1 MNNNK
6 FLDLTGLAKYDGL
19 IKAYITS
26 GDDAL
31 RAELAAAVEAL
42 NAKIGELDGS
52 DDKTLAE
59 TIEDIYASI
68 AGIVEAQES
77 LVAKDAEIE
86 GKIAEEIGKIVGTLA
101 EGETAMTLVEVAASL
116 KSLGDRVTANE
127 GEIAGVKERVTAV
140 EEAIKNL
147 GEIEG
152 GESLGEIVSEVKAN
166 TAALES
172 LKGDAETVTAAVN
185 KIAKDAADAAQS
197 AAQAYTD
204 SKVDGKFDEA
214 GAAAQALADAQA
226 YTDSKVD
233 GKFDEAGAAAQALAD
248 AQAYVDGKVDGKF
261 DEAGAA
267 AAAQAAAEAY
277 ADGLAG
283 NYDAA
288 GTAAGFNAAMDTRM
302 TGVEGDVAALKAIDH
317 DKLVS
322 DAIAAVVAGAESDF
336 DTLKEVADWIA
347 ADTTGS
353 AELQATVSGHS
364 ESINTINGE
373 LDALELKVDGDIA
386 NLTTHMTE
394 AAAKIEEVDG
404 RLAAL
409 DAFVEAHD
417 RIPDSDIECLFSENV
432 TE

>member
-19 IKAYITS
+19 IKAYIAS
-26 GDDAL
+26 GDGAL
-31 RAELAAAVEAL
+31 RAELNAAIEAL

-59 TIEDIYASI
+59 TIEDIYASLAVI
-68 AGIVEAQES
+68 AETQDS

-185 KIAKDAADAAQS
+185 KIAKDAADAAQA

-214 GAAAQALADAQA
+214 GAA
-226 YTDSKVD
+226 
-233 GKFDEAGAAAQALAD
+233 EAAAAQALQD
-248 AQAYVDGKVDGKF
+248 AKD
-261 DEAGAA
+261 
-267 AAAQAAAEAY
+267 Y

-288 GTAAGFNAAMDTRM
+288 GTAAGLNAAMDTRM

-317 DKLVS
+317 DKLVA
-322 DAIAAVVAGAESDF
+322 DAVAAVVAGAESDF

-353 AELQATVSGHS
+353 AELQATVSGHTD
-364 ESINTINGE
+364 SINTINGE

-417 RIPDSDIECLFSENV
+417 RIPDSDIEGLFGEAV

>member
-19 IKAYITS
+19 IKAYIAS

-31 RAELAAAVEAL
+31 RAELNAAIEAL

-59 TIEDIYASI
+59 TIEDIYASLAVI
-68 AGIVEAQES
+68 AETQDS

-152 GESLGEIVSEVKAN
+152 GESLGQIVSEVKAN

-185 KIAKDAADAAQS
+185 KIAKDAADAAQA

-214 GAAAQALADAQA
+214 GAAE
-226 YTDSKVD
+226 S
-233 GKFDEAGAAAQALAD
+233 AAAQALQD
-248 AQAYVDGKVDGKF
+248 AKD
-261 DEAGAA
+261 
-267 AAAQAAAEAY
+267 Y

-288 GTAAGFNAAMDTRM
+288 GTAAGLNAAMDTRM

-317 DKLVS
+317 DKLVA
-322 DAIAAVVAGAESDF
+322 DAVAAVVAGAESDF

-353 AELQATVSGHS
+353 AELQATVSGHTD
-364 ESINTINGE
+364 SINTINGE

-417 RIPDSDIECLFSENV
+417 RIPDSDIEGLFGEAV

>member
-6 FLDLTGLAKYDGL
+6 FLDLTGLVKYDGL
-19 IKAYITS
+19 IKDYIAS
-26 GDDAL
+26 GDGAL
-31 RAELAAAVEAL
+31 RAELNAAIEAL

-59 TIEDIYASI
+59 TIEDIYASLAVI
-68 AGIVEAQES
+68 AETQDS

-185 KIAKDAADAAQS
+185 KIAKDAADAAQA

-204 SKVDGKFDEA
+204 SKVDGKFDEVGA
-214 GAAAQALADAQA
+214 AEAAAAQALQDAK
-226 YTDSKVD
+226 D
-233 GKFDEAGAAAQALAD
+233 
-248 AQAYVDGKVDGKF
+248 
-261 DEAGAA
+261 
-267 AAAQAAAEAY
+267 Y

-288 GTAAGFNAAMDTRM
+288 GTAAGLNAAMDTRM

-317 DKLVS
+317 DKLVA
-322 DAIAAVVAGAESDF
+322 DAVAAVVAGAESDF

-353 AELQATVSGHS
+353 AELQATVSGHTD
-364 ESINTINGE
+364 SINTINGE

-417 RIPDSDIECLFSENV
+417 RIPDSDIEGLFGEAV

>member
-19 IKAYITS
+19 IKAYIAS

-31 RAELAAAVEAL
+31 RAELAAAIAAL

-226 YTDSKVD
+226 Y
-233 GKFDEAGAAAQALAD
+233 
-248 AQAYVDGKVDGKF
+248 VDGKVDGKF

-267 AAAQAAAEAY
+267 ETAAAQAFQDAKDY

-288 GTAAGFNAAMDTRM
+288 GTAAGLNAAMDTRM
-302 TGVEGDVAALKAIDH
+302 TSVEGDVAALKAIDH
-317 DKLVS
+317 DKLVA
-322 DAIAAVVAGAESDF
+322 DAVAAVVAGAESDF

-364 ESINTINGE
+364 DSINTINGE

-417 RIPDSDIECLFSENV
+417 RIPDADINSLFGIT
-432 TE
+432 TEE

>member
-19 IKAYITS
+19 IKAYIAS
-26 GDDAL
+26 GDGAL
-31 RAELAAAVEAL
+31 RAELNAAIEAL

-59 TIEDIYASI
+59 TIEDIYASLAVI
-68 AGIVEAQES
+68 AETQDS

-101 EGETAMTLVEVAASL
+101 EGETAMTLAEVAASL

-152 GESLGEIVSEVKAN
+152 GESLGQIVSEVKAN

-185 KIAKDAADAAQS
+185 KIAKDAADAAQ
-197 AAQAYTD
+197 AA
-204 SKVDGKFDEA
+204 
-214 GAAAQALADAQA
+214 AQA

-277 ADGLAG
+277 ADSLSG

-288 GTAAGFNAAMDTRM
+288 GTAAGLNAAMDTRM

-317 DKLVS
+317 DKLVA
-322 DAIAAVVAGAESDF
+322 DAVAAVVAGAESDF

-353 AELQATVSGHS
+353 AELQATVSGHTD
-364 ESINTINGE
+364 SINTINGE

-417 RIPDSDIECLFSENV
+417 RIPDSDIEGLFGEAV

>member
-19 IKAYITS
+19 IKAYIAS

-31 RAELAAAVEAL
+31 RTELDAAIAAL

-52 DDKTLAE
+52 DDKTLVE
-59 TIEDIYASI
+59 TIENIYASL
-68 AGIVEAQES
+68 AEIVETQES

-101 EGETAMTLVEVAASL
+101 EGETAMTLAEVAASL

-140 EEAIKNL
+140 EDAIKNL

-152 GESLGEIVSEVKAN
+152 GESLGQIVSEVKAN

-172 LKGDAETVTAAVN
+172 LKGDSETVTAAVN

-197 AAQAYTD
+197 AA
-204 SKVDGKFDEA
+204 EA
-214 GAAAQALADAQA
+214 
-226 YTDSKVD
+226 T
-233 GKFDEAGAAAQALAD
+233 
-248 AQAYVDGKVDGKF
+248 
-261 DEAGAA
+261 
-267 AAAQAAAEAY
+267 AAEKATAAENAAKGY
-277 ADGLAG
+277 ADSL
-283 NYDAA
+283 D
-288 GTAAGFNAAMDTRM
+288 TAMDER
-302 TGVEGDVAALKAIDH
+302 VAKLEAIDH
-317 DKLVS
+317 DQLVA
-322 DAIAAVVAGAESDF
+322 DAIAAVVAGAESEF
-336 DTLKEVADWIA
+336 DTLKEVAEWIA
-347 ADTTGS
+347 SDTTGS
-353 AELQATVSGHS
+353 AELQTTVSGHT
-364 ESINTINGE
+364 ESINTINSDI
-373 LDALELKVDGDIA
+373 DALEAKVDVDIN
-386 NLTTHMTE
+386 NLSTHITE
-394 AAAKIEEVDG
+394 AAAKIVEVDN

-417 RIPDSDIECLFSENV
+417 RIPESDIEGLFEAK

>member
-19 IKAYITS
+19 IKAYIAS

-31 RAELAAAVEAL
+31 RAELNAAIEAL

-59 TIEDIYASI
+59 TIEDIYASLAVI
-68 AGIVEAQES
+68 AETQDS

-116 KSLGDRVTANE
+116 KSLGDRVTAND

-152 GESLGEIVSEVKAN
+152 GESLGQIVSEVKAN
-166 TAALES
+166 TAAIES

-185 KIAKDAADAAQS
+185 KIAKDAADAAQA

-214 GAAAQALADAQA
+214 GAAE
-226 YTDSKVD
+226 S
-233 GKFDEAGAAAQALAD
+233 AAAQALQD
-248 AQAYVDGKVDGKF
+248 AKD
-261 DEAGAA
+261 
-267 AAAQAAAEAY
+267 Y

-288 GTAAGFNAAMDTRM
+288 GTAAGLNAAMDTRM

-317 DKLVS
+317 DKLVA
-322 DAIAAVVAGAESDF
+322 DAVAAVVAGAESDF

-353 AELQATVSGHS
+353 AELQATVSGHTD
-364 ESINTINGE
+364 SINTINGE

-417 RIPDSDIECLFSENV
+417 RIPDSDIEGLFGEAV

>member
-19 IKAYITS
+19 IKAYIAS
-26 GDDAL
+26 GDGAL
-31 RAELAAAVEAL
+31 RAELNAAIEAL

-59 TIEDIYASI
+59 TIEDIYASLAVI
-68 AGIVEAQES
+68 AETQDS

-101 EGETAMTLVEVAASL
+101 EGETAMTLAEVAASL

-185 KIAKDAADAAQS
+185 KIAKDAADAAQA

-214 GAAAQALADAQA
+214 GAA
-226 YTDSKVD
+226 
-233 GKFDEAGAAAQALAD
+233 EAAAAQALQD
-248 AQAYVDGKVDGKF
+248 AKD
-261 DEAGAA
+261 
-267 AAAQAAAEAY
+267 Y

-288 GTAAGFNAAMDTRM
+288 GTAAGLNAAMDTRM

-317 DKLVS
+317 DKLVA
-322 DAIAAVVAGAESDF
+322 DAVAAVVAGAESDF

-353 AELQATVSGHS
+353 AELQATVSGHTD
-364 ESINTINGE
+364 SINTINGE

-417 RIPDSDIECLFSENV
+417 RIPDSDIEGLFGEAV

>member
-19 IKAYITS
+19 IKAYIAS
-26 GDDAL
+26 GDGAL
-31 RAELAAAVEAL
+31 RAELDAAIAAL

-59 TIEDIYASI
+59 NIEDIYASL
-68 AGIVEAQES
+68 AGIIETQNS

-101 EGETAMTLVEVAASL
+101 EGETTMTLAEVAASL

-140 EEAIKNL
+140 EDAIKNL

-204 SKVDGKFDEA
+204 SKVDGKFDE
-214 GAAAQALADAQA
+214 
-226 YTDSKVD
+226 V
-233 GKFDEAGAAAQALAD
+233 GAAAQALAD

-267 AAAQAAAEAY
+267 DAAAAQALQDAKDY

-288 GTAAGFNAAMDTRM
+288 GTAAGLNAAMDTRM

-317 DKLVS
+317 DKLVA
-322 DAIAAVVAGAESDF
+322 DAVAAVVAGAESDF

-353 AELQATVSGHS
+353 AELQATVSGHTD
-364 ESINTINGE
+364 SINTINGE

-417 RIPDSDIECLFSENV
+417 RIPDSDIEGLFGEAV

>member
-6 FLDLTGLAKYDGL
+6 FLDLSGLVKYDGL
-19 IKAYITS
+19 IKAYIAS
-26 GDDAL
+26 GDGAL
-31 RAELAAAVEAL
+31 RAELTAAIEAL
-42 NAKIGELDGS
+42 NTKIGELDGS

-101 EGETAMTLVEVAASL
+101 EGETAMTLAEVAASL

-127 GEIAGVKERVTAV
+127 GEIASVKERVTAV

-166 TAALES
+166 SAALES

-204 SKVDGKFDEA
+204 SKVDGKFVEA
-214 GAAAQALADAQA
+214 GAAAQAL
-226 YTDSKVD
+226 V
-233 GKFDEAGAAAQALAD
+233 D

-288 GTAAGFNAAMDTRM
+288 GTAAGLNAAMDTRM

-317 DKLVS
+317 DKLVA

-336 DTLKEVADWIA
+336 DTLREVADWIA

-417 RIPDSDIECLFSENV
+417 RIPESDIEGLFSESV

>member
-19 IKAYITS
+19 IKAYIAS

-31 RAELAAAVEAL
+31 RAELNADIEAL

-59 TIEDIYASI
+59 TIEDIYASLAVI
-68 AGIVEAQES
+68 AETQDS

-116 KSLGDRVTANE
+116 KSLGDRVTAND

-152 GESLGEIVSEVKAN
+152 GESLGQIVSEVKAN
-166 TAALES
+166 TAAIES

-185 KIAKDAADAAQS
+185 KIAKDAADAAQA

-214 GAAAQALADAQA
+214 GAAE
-226 YTDSKVD
+226 S
-233 GKFDEAGAAAQALAD
+233 AAAQALQD
-248 AQAYVDGKVDGKF
+248 AKD
-261 DEAGAA
+261 
-267 AAAQAAAEAY
+267 Y

-288 GTAAGFNAAMDTRM
+288 GTAAGLNAAMDTRM

-317 DKLVS
+317 DKLVA
-322 DAIAAVVAGAESDF
+322 DAVAAVVAGAESDF

-353 AELQATVSGHS
+353 AELQATVSGHTD
-364 ESINTINGE
+364 SINTINGE

-417 RIPDSDIECLFSENV
+417 RIPDSDIEGLFGEAV

>member
-19 IKAYITS
+19 IKAYIAS

-59 TIEDIYASI
+59 NIEDIYASI

-101 EGETAMTLVEVAASL
+101 EGETAMTLAEVAASL
-116 KSLGDRVTANE
+116 KSLGVRVTANE

-140 EEAIKNL
+140 EDAIKNL

-152 GESLGEIVSEVKAN
+152 GESLGEIVTEVKAN

-226 YTDSKVD
+226 Y
-233 GKFDEAGAAAQALAD
+233 
-248 AQAYVDGKVDGKF
+248 VDGKVDGKF

-267 AAAQAAAEAY
+267 EAAAAQALQDAKDY
-277 ADGLAG
+277 ADGLAD

-288 GTAAGFNAAMDTRM
+288 GTAAGLNAAMDTRM
-302 TGVEGDVAALKAIDH
+302 TSVEGDVAALKAIDH
-317 DKLVS
+317 DKLVA
-322 DAIAAVVAGAESDF
+322 DAVAAVVAGAESDF

-347 ADTTGS
+347 ADRTGS
-353 AELQATVSGHS
+353 AKLQATVSGHS
-364 ESINTINGE
+364 DSINTINGE

-386 NLTTHMTE
+386 NLKTHMTE

-417 RIPDSDIECLFSENV
+417 RIPDSDIEGLFGGAV

>member
-6 FLDLTGLAKYDGL
+6 FLDLSGLAKYDGL
-19 IKAYITS
+19 IKAYIAS
-26 GDDAL
+26 GDGAL
-31 RAELAAAVEAL
+31 RAELNAAIEAL

-59 TIEDIYASI
+59 TIEDIYASLAVI
-68 AGIVEAQES
+68 AETQDS

-86 GKIAEEIGKIVGTLA
+86 GKIAEEIGKIVGALA

-185 KIAKDAADAAQS
+185 KIAKDAADAAQ
-197 AAQAYTD
+197 AA
-204 SKVDGKFDEA
+204 
-214 GAAAQALADAQA
+214 AQA

-267 AAAQAAAEAY
+267 ESAAAQALQDAKDY

-288 GTAAGFNAAMDTRM
+288 GTAAGLNAAMDTRM

-317 DKLVS
+317 DKLVA
-322 DAIAAVVAGAESDF
+322 DAVAAVVAGAESDF

-353 AELQATVSGHS
+353 AELQATVSGHTD
-364 ESINTINGE
+364 SINTINGE

-417 RIPDSDIECLFSENV
+417 RIPDSDIEGLFGEAV

>member
-6 FLDLTGLAKYDGL
+6 FLDLTGLTKYDGL
-19 IKAYITS
+19 IKAYIAS
-26 GDDAL
+26 GDGAL
-31 RAELAAAVEAL
+31 RAELNAAIEAL

-52 DDKTLAE
+52 DDKTLVE
-59 TIEDIYASI
+59 TIEDIYASLAVI
-68 AGIVEAQES
+68 AETQDS

-86 GKIAEEIGKIVGTLA
+86 GKIAEEIGKIVGALT
-101 EGETAMTLVEVAASL
+101 EGETAMTLAEVAASL

-226 YTDSKVD
+226 Y
-233 GKFDEAGAAAQALAD
+233 
-248 AQAYVDGKVDGKF
+248 VDGKVDGKF
-261 DEAGAA
+261 DEAG
-267 AAAQAAAEAY
+267 
-277 ADGLAG
+277 
-283 NYDAA
+283 
-288 GTAAGFNAAMDTRM
+288 TAAGLNAAMDTRM
-302 TGVEGDVAALKAIDH
+302 TDVEGDVAALKAIDH
-317 DKLVS
+317 DKLAA
-322 DAIAAVVAGAESDF
+322 DAAATAVAAVVAGADSDF
-336 DTLKEVADWIA
+336 DTLKDVADWI
-347 ADTTGS
+347 GS
-353 AELQATVSGHS
+353 HKEGAAELQTTVSGHT
-364 ESINTINGE
+364 ESINTINGDI
-373 LDALELKVDGDIA
+373 DALEAKVDVDIA
-386 NLTTHMTE
+386 NLSTHMTE
-394 AAAKIEEVDG
+394 AAAKIQEVDN

-417 RIPDSDIECLFSENV
+417 RIPDADINSLFGITTKE
-432 TE
+432 

>member
-6 FLDLTGLAKYDGL
+6 FLDLSGLAKYDGL
-19 IKAYITS
+19 IKSYIAS
-26 GDDAL
+26 GDGAL
-31 RAELAAAVEAL
+31 RAELDAAIAAL

-59 TIEDIYASI
+59 TIEDIYASLAVI
-68 AGIVEAQES
+68 AETQDS

-101 EGETAMTLVEVAASL
+101 EGETAMTLAEVAASL

-140 EEAIKNL
+140 EDAIKNL

-152 GESLGEIVSEVKAN
+152 GESLGQIVSEVKAN

-172 LKGDAETVTAAVN
+172 LKGDAETVTVAVN
-185 KIAKDAADAAQS
+185 KIAKDAADAAQ
-197 AAQAYTD
+197 AA
-204 SKVDGKFDEA
+204 
-214 GAAAQALADAQA
+214 AQA

-277 ADGLAG
+277 ADSLAG

-288 GTAAGFNAAMDTRM
+288 GTAASLNAAMDTRM

-317 DKLVS
+317 DKLVA
-322 DAIAAVVAGAESDF
+322 DAVAAVVAGAESDF

-353 AELQATVSGHS
+353 AELQATVYGHTD
-364 ESINTINGE
+364 SINTINGE

-417 RIPDSDIECLFSENV
+417 RIPESDIEGLFE
-432 TE
+432 TKAE

>member
-19 IKAYITS
+19 IKAYIAS
-26 GDDAL
+26 GDGAL
-31 RAELAAAVEAL
+31 RAELDAAIAAL

-59 TIEDIYASI
+59 TIEDIYASLAVI
-68 AGIVEAQES
+68 AETQDS

-140 EEAIKNL
+140 EDAIKNL

-185 KIAKDAADAAQS
+185 KIAKDAADAAQ
-197 AAQAYTD
+197 AA
-204 SKVDGKFDEA
+204 
-214 GAAAQALADAQA
+214 AQA

-267 AAAQAAAEAY
+267 ESAAAQALQDAKDY

-288 GTAAGFNAAMDTRM
+288 GTAAGLNAAMDTRM

-317 DKLVS
+317 DKLVA
-322 DAIAAVVAGAESDF
+322 DAVAAVVAGAESDF

-353 AELQATVSGHS
+353 AELQATVSGHTD
-364 ESINTINGE
+364 SINTINGE

-417 RIPDSDIECLFSENV
+417 RIPDSDIEGLFGEAV

>member
-19 IKAYITS
+19 IKAYIAS
-26 GDDAL
+26 GDGAL
-31 RAELAAAVEAL
+31 RAELNAAIEAL

-59 TIEDIYASI
+59 TIEDIYASLAVI
-68 AGIVEAQES
+68 AETQDS

-185 KIAKDAADAAQS
+185 KIAKDAADAAQA

-214 GAAAQALADAQA
+214 GAA
-226 YTDSKVD
+226 
-233 GKFDEAGAAAQALAD
+233 EAAAAQALQD
-248 AQAYVDGKVDGKF
+248 AKD
-261 DEAGAA
+261 
-267 AAAQAAAEAY
+267 Y

-288 GTAAGFNAAMDTRM
+288 GTAAGLNAAMDTRM

-317 DKLVS
+317 DKLVA
-322 DAIAAVVAGAESDF
+322 DAVAAVVAGAESDF

-353 AELQATVSGHS
+353 AELQATVSGHTD
-364 ESINTINGE
+364 SINTINGE

-417 RIPDSDIECLFSENV
+417 RIPESDIEGLFE
-432 TE
+432 TKAE

>member
-6 FLDLTGLAKYDGL
+6 FLDLSGLVKYDGL
-19 IKAYITS
+19 IKAYIAS
-26 GDDAL
+26 GDGAL
-31 RAELAAAVEAL
+31 RAELTAAIEAL
-42 NAKIGELDGS
+42 NTKIGELDGS

-101 EGETAMTLVEVAASL
+101 EGETAMTLAEVAASL

-127 GEIAGVKERVTAV
+127 GEIASVKERVTAV

-166 TAALES
+166 SAALES

-214 GAAAQALADAQA
+214 GAAAQAL
-226 YTDSKVD
+226 V
-233 GKFDEAGAAAQALAD
+233 D

-288 GTAAGFNAAMDTRM
+288 GTAAGLNAAMDTRM

-317 DKLVS
+317 DKLVA

-336 DTLKEVADWIA
+336 DTLREVADWIA

-417 RIPDSDIECLFSENV
+417 RIPESDIEGLFSESV

>member
-6 FLDLTGLAKYDGL
+6 FLDLSGLGKYDAL
-19 IKAYITS
+19 IKAYIAS

-31 RAELAAAVEAL
+31 RGELAAAIEAL

-59 TIEDIYASI
+59 TVEDIYASL

-116 KSLGDRVTANE
+116 KSLGDRVTTNE
-127 GEIAGVKERVTAV
+127 GEIASVKERVTAV

-166 TAALES
+166 TAALET
-172 LKGDAETVTAAVN
+172 LKGESETVAAAVN

-226 YTDSKVD
+226 YVDGKVD

-248 AQAYVDGKVDGKF
+248 AQAY
-261 DEAGAA
+261 
-267 AAAQAAAEAY
+267 AE
-277 ADGLAG
+277 GLAG

-288 GTAAGFNAAMDTRM
+288 GTAAGLNAAMDTRM

-317 DKLVS
+317 DKLVA
-322 DAIAAVVAGAESDF
+322 DAVAAVVAGAESDF

-353 AELQATVSGHS
+353 AELQATVSGHT
-364 ESINTINGE
+364 ESISTINSE
-373 LDALELKVDGDIA
+373 LGALELKVDGDIA

-417 RIPDSDIECLFSENV
+417 RIPESDIEGLFETK

>member
-6 FLDLTGLAKYDGL
+6 FLDLTGLVKYDGL
-19 IKAYITS
+19 IKAYIAS
-26 GDDAL
+26 GDGAL
-31 RAELAAAVEAL
+31 RAELNAAIEAL

-59 TIEDIYASI
+59 TIEDIYASLAVI
-68 AGIVEAQES
+68 AETQDS

-101 EGETAMTLVEVAASL
+101 EGETAMTLAEVAASL

-140 EEAIKNL
+140 EDAIKNL

-152 GESLGEIVSEVKAN
+152 GESLGQIVSEVKAN

-172 LKGDAETVTAAVN
+172 LKGDAETVTVAVN
-185 KIAKDAADAAQS
+185 KIAKDAADAAQA

-204 SKVDGKFDEA
+204 S
-214 GAAAQALADAQA
+214 
-226 YTDSKVD
+226 
-233 GKFDEAGAAAQALAD
+233 
-248 AQAYVDGKVDGKF
+248 KVDGKF

-277 ADGLAG
+277 ADSLAG

-288 GTAAGFNAAMDTRM
+288 GTAAGLNAAMDTRM

-317 DKLVS
+317 DKLVA
-322 DAIAAVVAGAESDF
+322 DAVAAVVAGAESDF

-353 AELQATVSGHS
+353 AELQATVSGHTD
-364 ESINTINGE
+364 SINTINGE

-417 RIPDSDIECLFSENV
+417 RIPDSDIEGLFGEAV